1 MSVVVFAGPT
11 LAAPDIRARLDA
23 EVLPPAAVGDLLRAA
38 RGGPVVIALIDGV
51 FDRVL
56 PVWHKEILWA
66 MAQGIH
72 VFGASS
78 MGALRAAELEPFGMR
93 GVGRIHAAYRE
104 GALEADDEVAVLH
117 GPAEIGFPP
126 VTEAL
131 VNVRATL
138 ERAVAEHVLDSGE
151 AAAALG
157 VARSVHYRER
167 SWESVI
173 GLMPS
178 PAAHRLRDWL
188 PAGRVDLKQ
197 IDALELVDEVAAFVR
212 TDPPPMRVNY
222 HFAWTDAWDK
232 LHARVGAGAA
242 AETVLDELQLQ
253 VDRLHAVRRA
263 ALLRLLARRD
273 AERGAAVAE
282 PTVSAAAQEALRA
295 RLGLWSHVDLD
306 RWLGANGLDR
316 GGFSALAEE
325 EALLEQLEGAEGDG
339 LRQAMLSELR
349 ATGSYAELA
358 ERARQKAELL
368 AAAGLDGLGPGEAGV
383 DLAGPLGALASCLN
397 GPRFGL
403 ARELGFTDQSALEQ
417 AVLREHLFQRMI
429 ASSNGRLARASIS
442 AQPDSD

>member
-1 MSVVVFAGPT
+1 M
-11 LAAPDIRARLDA
+11 
-23 EVLPPAAVGDLLRAA
+23 
-38 RGGPVVIALIDGV
+38 VIALIDGV

-131 VNVRATL
+131 VDVRATL

-188 PAGRVDLKQ
+188 PRVADEADRRAGAGGRGGGLCRTTGE
-197 IDALELVDEVAAFVR
+197 DA
-212 TDPPPMRVNY
+212 VNY
-222 HFAWTDAWDK
+222 HWAWTDAWDK

-242 AETVLDELQLQ
+242 AETVLDELQ
-253 VDRLHAVRRA
+253 
-263 ALLRLLARRD
+263 
-273 AERGAAVAE
+273 VA
-282 PTVSAAAQEALRA
+282 SRSSS
-295 RLGLWSHVDLD
+295 R
-306 RWLGANGLDR
+306 
-316 GGFSALAEE
+316 
-325 EALLEQLEGAEGDG
+325 
-339 LRQAMLSELR
+339 RQAR
-349 ATGSYAELA
+349 GVAAFAG
-358 ERARQKAELL
+358 KA
-368 AAAGLDGLGPGEAGV
+368 
-383 DLAGPLGALASCLN
+383 
-397 GPRFGL
+397 
-403 ARELGFTDQSALEQ
+403 
-417 AVLREHLFQRMI
+417 
-429 ASSNGRLARASIS
+429 
-442 AQPDSD
+442 